1 MCTGV
6 RMDRFLKQDG
16 DRDREFLTLTLGA
29 EEYGI
34 DILKVQ
40 EIRDYILALSAA
52 VEQGRGFAVVAGE
65 VRNLAQRSA
74 SAAKEIKTLISE
86 SVAKVSNGYKLV
98 ESAGQTMGEIV
109 ASTQDVAH
117 IMSEISSAS
126 EEQRNGIMQL
136 NAAMTSLDETTQ
148 QNAALVEEA
157 AAAAQS
163 LEDQV
168 ISLSKAVSVFRVDGR
183 VRDSEES
190 SGSRMRIERRPFNV
204 SSSQRSRSASL
215 SNADGE
221 WEAF

>member
-1 MCTGV
+1 
-6 RMDRFLKQDG
+6 MDRFLKQDG

-40 EIRDYILALSAA
+40 EIRGYILALNAA

-65 VRNLAQRSA
+65 VHNLAQRSA
-74 SAAKEIKTLISE
+74 SAAKEIKTLIS
-86 SVAKVSNGYKLV
+86 
-98 ESAGQTMGEIV
+98 
-109 ASTQDVAH
+109 
-117 IMSEISSAS
+117 
-126 EEQRNGIMQL
+126 
-136 NAAMTSLDETTQ
+136 
-148 QNAALVEEA
+148 
-157 AAAAQS
+157 
-163 LEDQV
+163 
-168 ISLSKAVSVFRVDGR
+168 LSKAFSVFRVDGR

-190 SGSRMRIERRPFNV
+190 AGSRMRIERRPFNV